1 MAYTLE
7 DFKNN
12 ERTKYL
18 VNTYEDL
25 IKQREESLA
34 LVDDPDLGAIAKEEV
49 SKLDIQISEE
59 FTKLSN
65 LLTEA
70 VEEEEKPK
78 AMILEIQG
86 GAGGD
91 ESSLFAAE
99 LALMYQNY
107 AESRNFGWEKLDES
121 VSDVGGYKDVQFE
134 VRGKDAYDTF
144 KYETGVHRVQRIPET
159 EKNGRVHTST
169 VTVSVMPIRANKKVD
184 INPSDLEFETSRSG
198 GAGGQNVNKVET
210 AVRVIHKP
218 TGIAIRCTIERS
230 QLKNRERAL
239 QMLQARLDQ
248 MAQEEDD
255 KKHADEKRS
264 QVGTGDRSE
273 KIRTYNFPQDRVT
286 DHRIR
291 QSWHGLPKIME
302 GNMGPIVEALSNFTH
317 TSPEGYAPSQG
328 AAGAHSAGQA
338 GEFGDEE
345 EE

>member
-1 MAYTLE
+1 MTIEEFKANPRTMYTAQE
-7 DFKNN
+7 Y
-12 ERTKYL
+12 ERL
-18 VNTYEDL
+18 CH
-25 IKQREESLA
+25 
-34 LVDDPDLGAIAKEEV
+34 AKEEAEGLLSDDDMKDLAQGEIDALV
-49 SKLDIQISEE
+49 PQIEALWKQMEE
-59 FTKLSN
+59 TR
-65 LLTEA
+65 EA
-70 VEEEEKPK
+70 AKEEEEKPK

-107 AESRNFGWEKLDES
+107 AEQRGWGWNKLDES
-121 VSDVGGYKDVQFE
+121 VSDVGGYKDVSFE
-134 VRGKDAYDTF
+134 VKGRDAYDALRF
-144 KYETGVHRVQRIPET
+144 ETGVHRVQRIPET

-169 VTVSVMPIRANKKVD
+169 VVVSVMPIRSVKKVN
-184 INPSDLEFETSRSG
+184 IPMSDLEFETSRSG

-239 QMLQARLDQ
+239 EMLQAKLDDL
-248 MAQEEDD
+248 AQAEDD

-302 GNMGPIVEALSNFTH
+302 GNIGPVFDALQNFT
-317 TSPEGYAPSQG
+317 
-328 AAGAHSAGQA
+328 
-338 GEFGDEE
+338 GELGEAEE
-345 EE
+345 E

>member
-1 MAYTLE
+1 MDLE
-7 DFKNN
+7 SFKSNPRTMYLAQEY
-12 ERTKYL
+12 ERLSNAKEEAVEML
-18 VNTYEDL
+18 AD
-25 IKQREESLA
+25 ESLA
-34 LVDDPDLGAIAKEEV
+34 ELAQSEIDSLTPQMETIWKQMEESAEAAK
-49 SKLDIQISEE
+49 
-59 FTKLSN
+59 
-65 LLTEA
+65 A
-70 VEEEEKPK
+70 EEEAPK

-107 AESRNFGWEKLDES
+107 AETRGWGWNKLDES
-121 VSDVGGYKDVQFE
+121 VSDVGGYKDVSFE
-134 VRGKDAYDTF
+134 VKGKGAYEALR
-144 KYETGVHRVQRIPET
+144 YETGVHRVQRIPET

-169 VTVSVMPIRANKKVD
+169 VVVSVMPIRTTKKVN
-184 INPSDLEFETSRSG
+184 IPMSDLEFETSRSG

-230 QLKNRERAL
+230 QLKNRERAME
-239 QMLQARLDQ
+239 MLQAKLDE
-248 MAQEEDD
+248 MAQVEDD

-302 GNMGPIVEALSNFTH
+302 GNLDPIVEALKNFT
-317 TSPEGYAPSQG
+317 
-328 AAGAHSAGQA
+328 
-338 GEFGDEE
+338 GEFGDAGEDE
-345 EE
+345 

>member
-1 MAYTLE
+1 MELS
-7 DFKNN
+7 DFKSNPRTMYIAQEY
-12 ERTKYL
+12 ERLLT
-18 VNTYEDL
+18 
-25 IKQREESLA
+25 
-34 LVDDPDLGAIAKEEV
+34 AKEEAEALLADE
-49 SKLDIQISEE
+49 SMKELAQSEID
-59 FTKLSN
+59 S
-65 LLTEA
+65 LTPQLEILWKQMEETAEA
-70 VEEEEKPK
+70 AKEEEEKPK

-107 AESRNFGWEKLDES
+107 VEMRGWGWNKLDES
-121 VSDVGGYKDVQFE
+121 VSDVGGYKDVSFE
-134 VRGKDAYDTF
+134 IKGRDAYDALR
-144 KYETGVHRVQRIPET
+144 YETGVHRVQRIPET

-169 VTVSVMPIRANKKVD
+169 VTVSVMPIRTNTKVT
-184 INPSDLEFETSRSG
+184 IPASDLEFETSRSG

-230 QLKNRERAL
+230 QLKNKERAV
-239 QMLQARLDQ
+239 QMLQAKLDQ

-255 KKHADEKRS
+255 KKHASEKKA

-302 GNMGPIVEALSNFTH
+302 GNIGPIVEALQNFT
-317 TSPEGYAPSQG
+317 
-328 AAGAHSAGQA
+328 
-338 GEFGDEE
+338 GEFGDAGEE
-345 EE
+345 E

>member
-1 MAYTLE
+1 MTIE
-7 DFKNN
+7 DFKTNPRTTYLAQEY
-12 ERTKYL
+12 ERLLNAKI
-18 VNTYEDL
+18 EA
-25 IKQREESLA
+25 ESLLA
-34 LVDDPDLGAIAKEEV
+34 DLSMKELAEAEIATLIPQLESLWKQMEETAEVAKEAE
-49 SKLDIQISEE
+49 I
-59 FTKLSN
+59 
-65 LLTEA
+65 A
-70 VEEEEKPK
+70 PK

-107 AESRNFGWEKLDES
+107 AEQRGWGWNKLDES
-121 VSDVGGYKDVQFE
+121 LSDVGGYKDVSFE
-134 VRGKDAYDTF
+134 VKGKGCYEALKF
-144 KYETGVHRVQRIPET
+144 ETGVHRVQRIPET

-169 VTVSVMPIRANKKVD
+169 VTVSVMPIRATTKVN
-184 INPSDLEFETSRSG
+184 IPTSDLEFETSRSG

-210 AVRVIHKP
+210 AVRIIHKP

-239 QMLQARLDQ
+239 EMLQAKLDQ
-248 MAQEEDD
+248 LAQEEDD

-302 GNMGPIVEALSNFTH
+302 GQIGPIVEALQNFT
-317 TSPEGYAPSQG
+317 
-328 AAGAHSAGQA
+328 
-338 GEFGDEE
+338 GEFGSDSDEE
-345 EE
+345 

>member
-1 MAYTLE
+1 MELS
-7 DFKNN
+7 DFKSNPRTMYLAQEY
-12 ERTKYL
+12 ERL
-18 VNTYEDL
+18 
-25 IKQREESLA
+25 SA
-34 LVDDPDLGAIAKEEV
+34 AKEEATEML
-49 SKLDIQISEE
+49 SDESMMELAQSEIDSLVPQME
-59 FTKLSN
+59 SIWKQMEESA
-65 LLTEA
+65 EVA
-70 VEEEEKPK
+70 KAEEEAPK

-107 AESRNFGWEKLDES
+107 AEQRSWGWNKLDES
-121 VSDVGGYKDVQFE
+121 VSDVGGYKDVSFE
-134 VRGKDAYDTF
+134 VKGKGAYEAL

-169 VTVSVMPIRANKKVD
+169 VVVSVMPIRTTKKVN
-184 INPSDLEFETSRSG
+184 IPMSDLEFETSRSG

-230 QLKNRERAL
+230 QLKNKERAL
-239 QMLQARLDQ
+239 EMLQAKLDDL
-248 MAQEEDD
+248 AQIEDD
-255 KKHADEKRS
+255 KKHADEKKS

-302 GNMGPIVEALSNFTH
+302 GNINPIVEALQNFT
-317 TSPEGYAPSQG
+317 
-328 AAGAHSAGQA
+328 
-338 GEFGDEE
+338 GEFGEAEE
-345 EE
+345 E

>member
-1 MAYTLE
+1 MTID
-7 DFKNN
+7 DFKSNP
-12 ERTKYL
+12 RTTYL
-18 VNTYEDL
+18 VQEYERLLNSKVEAETLLADL
-25 IKQREESLA
+25 SMKELAESEIATLTPQLESLWKQMEETA
-34 LVDDPDLGAIAKEEV
+34 EVAKEAEV
-49 SKLDIQISEE
+49 
-59 FTKLSN
+59 
-65 LLTEA
+65 A
-70 VEEEEKPK
+70 PK

-107 AESRNFGWEKLDES
+107 AEERGWGWNKLDES
-121 VSDVGGYKDVQFE
+121 LSDVGGYKDVSFE
-134 VRGKDAYDTF
+134 VKGKGCYEALKF
-144 KYETGVHRVQRIPET
+144 ETGVHRVQRIPET

-169 VTVSVMPIRANKKVD
+169 VTVSIMPIRASTKVN
-184 INPSDLEFETSRSG
+184 IPASDLEFETSRSG

-239 QMLQARLDQ
+239 EMLQAKLDQ
-248 MAQEEDD
+248 LAQEEDD
-255 KKHADEKRS
+255 KKHSDEKRS

-273 KIRTYNFPQDRVT
+273 KIRTYNYPQDRIT

-302 GNMGPIVEALSNFTH
+302 GQMGPIVEALQNFT
-317 TSPEGYAPSQG
+317 
-328 AAGAHSAGQA
+328 
-338 GEFGDEE
+338 GEFGSDSDEE
-345 EE
+345 

>member
-1 MAYTLE
+1 MTLE
-7 DFKNN
+7 EFKSNPRTMYTAQEY
-12 ERTKYL
+12 ERLSTAKEEAEQML
-18 VNTYEDL
+18 AD
-25 IKQREESLA
+25 ESLA
-34 LVDDPDLGAIAKEEV
+34 ELAQIEIDSLTPQLEALWKQMEETAEAAK
-49 SKLDIQISEE
+49 
-59 FTKLSN
+59 
-65 LLTEA
+65 
-70 VEEEEKPK
+70 EEEEKPK
-78 AMILEIQG
+78 SMILEIQG

-107 AESRNFGWEKLDES
+107 AEERGWGWNKLDES
-121 VSDVGGYKDVQFE
+121 VSDVGGYKDVSFE
-134 VRGKDAYDTF
+134 VKGRDAYDALRF
-144 KYETGVHRVQRIPET
+144 ETGVHRVQRIPET

-169 VTVSVMPIRANKKVD
+169 VTVSVMPIRQNTKVT
-184 INPSDLEFETSRSG
+184 IPMSDLEFETSRSG

-230 QLKNRERAL
+230 QLKNKERAL
-239 QMLQARLDQ
+239 EMLQAKLDQ

-255 KKHADEKRS
+255 KKHADEKKS

-302 GNMGPIVEALSNFTH
+302 GNFGPIAEALQNFT
-317 TSPEGYAPSQG
+317 
-328 AAGAHSAGQA
+328 
-338 GEFGDEE
+338 GEFGDADED
-345 EE
+345 